1 MACLGENT
9 MAGFLERHLGSA
21 DQARVEEHLATCA
34 ACRALLAE
42 SAALATETRAAPPT
56 APSDIPDALIAQR
69 LVRAQA
75 QKRIGR
81 TLAAKWTIDR
91 LIGVG
96 GMAFVFA
103 ATHRNGR
110 RVAIKMMLPELAV
123 EPLLV
128 ERFLREG
135 YVANRVDH
143 AGAVAVLDDD
153 VDDDGEPFLV
163 MELLE
168 GETLRDRLVRSGPL
182 PVDEALQAV
191 DGMLDVLAAAHAKGI
206 VHRDVKPDN
215 LFVTGSAIKVLDF
228 GIARL
233 RDRPKG
239 QATTRSGLTL
249 GTVGFMSPEQAR
261 GQADRVDARSDV
273 WSAGATL
280 YMLLTGRTVH
290 EAETSNEALLLAMTE
305 VVPPVRA
312 RAPSLPKD
320 VAAILDRALAF
331 DPSERFADARA
342 MQQAIRDVARGAPL
356 VPPASSSK
364 RVRRIGG
371 AVGAV
376 IAGAV
381 AAFTV
386 GARRAD
392 PIATSQSPVAASVMT
407 PPVVPIATAPVETS
421 QVPEPIGTTP
431 VAAIKGRK
439 SARPMSSAPA
449 PAPPTKTP
457 SPSPSPSPAPATPD
471 WLAPRL

>member
-9 MAGFLERHLGSA
+9 MAGFLDGRLGSA

-34 ACRALLAE
+34 ACRALLVE
-42 SAALATETRAAPPT
+42 SAALATETPAAPPT
-56 APSDIPDALIAQR
+56 APSDVPDALIAQR

-81 TLAAKWTIDR
+81 TLAGKWTIDR

-110 RVAIKMMLPELAV
+110 RVAVKMMLPELAV
-123 EPLLV
+123 EPLMV

-143 AGAVAVLDDD
+143 PGAVAVLDDD
-153 VDDDGEPFLV
+153 LDDDGEPFLV

-168 GETLRDRLVRSGPL
+168 GETLRDRLARSGPL
-182 PVDEALQAV
+182 PVGEALQAV

-215 LFVTGSAIKVLDF
+215 LFATGSTIKVLDF

-233 RDRPKG
+233 RDRLKG

-261 GQADRVDARSDV
+261 GQAVDARSDV

-290 EAETSNEALLLAMTE
+290 EAGTSNEALLLAMTE
-305 VVPPVRA
+305 AVPPVRA
-312 RAPSLPKD
+312 RAPSLPRE

-331 DPSERFADARA
+331 DPAERFADARA

-356 VPPASSSK
+356 APPASSSK
-364 RVRRIGG
+364 RAKRIGG
-371 AVGAV
+371 AIGAV
-376 IAGAV
+376 IAGSV
-381 AAFTV
+381 AAFTL

-392 PIATSQSPVAASVMT
+392 PVATSQTIPVASSA
-407 PPVVPIATAPVETS
+407 PPVAPIMTTPVETS
-421 QVPEPIGTTP
+421 QVPEPAGTTP
-431 VAAIKGRK
+431 AAAVKGRK
-439 SARPMSSAPA
+439 STRPLPSASP
-449 PAPPTKTP
+449 PVPPTKTP
-457 SPSPSPSPAPATPD
+457 SPSPPPSSAPATPD